1 MSLQVRKAAVLG
13 AGVMGA
19 QIAVHMVNADIPVV
33 LFDLTAKEGDPSGV
47 AKRAIENLKKL
58 SPPPGA
64 TRDRVGYIEPANY
77 DQHLEKLRDCDLVI
91 EAIAERMDWKL
102 DLYKRI
108 SPYVKPDI
116 VLASNTSGLSIE
128 EMGRALP
135 EALRSRFCG
144 LHFFNPPRYMTL
156 LELIP
161 VAATDPALADGL
173 EAFLTTVLGKGVVR
187 AFDTPNF
194 IANRIGV
201 FSMLAVF
208 YHTQE
213 LGLSFDAADAV
224 TGPLIGRAPSAT
236 FRTADVVGFDTMSHV
251 VKGMNARL
259 GGDPWHKYY
268 EIPAW
273 QQAMIDKGVLGNKTG
288 FGVYKRDGKTF
299 TVFDPAK
306 QGYVPSGA
314 KADPGVET
322 ILDLEDPVEKMAQLR
337 QSTHPQAQLV
347 WRSLRDLFH
356 YSAYHLADVA
366 DNARDLDLGA
376 RWGYGW
382 REGPFETWQ
391 TSGWEAT
398 AAAIR
403 ADVEAGKAMAGAPL
417 PAWVFDG
424 RKGVHSPQ
432 GSYSGRDNAVKPR
445 STLPVYRR
453 QHFPE
458 PVVGEEWPHGNTIFE
473 TDAVRMW
480 TTAAP
485 RSDDVAVLSFKS
497 KANVIGPDVAAG
509 IIEALRRAETNY
521 KGLVIWQAQPP
532 FSAGA
537 NLSAV
542 SREIEK
548 GAFDAIDRTVV
559 TFQQMTS
566 ALKYAQVP
574 TIAAVN
580 GTAVGGGCEIAMH
593 CARAVVALE
602 SRLGLV
608 EADVGL
614 VPGGGGLKE
623 FASRAAKS
631 AGSSNINDPL
641 LFLTAPFQA
650 ISAGKVA
657 ANAIE
662 AREMG
667 FLRDADVILFNPNEL
682 LYVAQ
687 QIARGMYEAGY
698 RPALPPLGIRVAGR
712 GGIATLEATLTNMLG
727 GGMITEHDYRVG
739 KGIAAGLCGGE
750 VDSGSVVAE
759 DWLLSVERRQFVEL
773 TKTEKTQARIKNML
787 ETGKA
792 LRN

>member
-1 MSLQVRKAAVLG
+1 MSLRVRKAAVLG

-19 QIAVHMVNADIPVV
+19 QIAAHMVNADIPVI
-33 LFDLTAKEGDPSGV
+33 LFDLTAKESDPSEV

-58 SPPPGA
+58 SPPPCA
-64 TRDRVGYIEPANY
+64 TRDRLGYIEPANY
-77 DQHLEKLRDCDLVI
+77 DQNLEKLRDCDLVI

-108 SPYVKPDI
+108 SPYVKADV

-173 EAFLTTVLGKGVVR
+173 EAFLTTVLGKGVLR

-201 FSMLAVF
+201 FSILAVF
-208 YHTQE
+208 HHTQE

-224 TGPLIGRAPSAT
+224 TGALIGRASSAT
-236 FRTADVVGFDTMSHV
+236 YRTSDVVGFDTMSHV

-259 GGDPWHKYY
+259 GSDPWHKYY
-268 EIPAW
+268 QIPAW

-288 FGVYKRDGKTF
+288 FGVYKRDGKIF

-314 KADPGVET
+314 KADPAVET
-322 ILDLEDPVEKMAQLR
+322 ILGLEDPVEKMAQLR

-356 YSAYHLADVA
+356 YSAYHLVDVA

-391 TSGWEAT
+391 ASGWEAT
-398 AAAIR
+398 ATAIR
-403 ADVEAGKAMAGAPL
+403 ADIEAGRAMADAPL

-432 GSYSGRDNAVKPR
+432 GSYSSRENAVKPR

-458 PVVGEEWPHGNTIFE
+458 PVVGEEWPNGKTIFE

-480 TTAAP
+480 TTAP
-485 RSDDVAVLSFKS
+485 PGSDDVAVLSFRS
-497 KANVIGPDVAAG
+497 KANAIGADVIAG
-509 IIEALRRAETNY
+509 IVEAVRRAETDY
-521 KGLVIWQAQPP
+521 KGLVIWQARPP

-537 NLSAV
+537 NLSAANAA
-542 SREIEK
+542 IER
-548 GAFDAIDRTVV
+548 GAFDAIERAAGM
-559 TFQQMTS
+559 FQQMTS

-574 TIAAVN
+574 TVAAVN
-580 GTAVGGGCEIAMH
+580 GMAVGGGCEIVMH
-593 CARAVVALE
+593 CARAVVAFE
-602 SRLGLV
+602 ARLGLV
-608 EADVGL
+608 EAGVGL

-623 FASRAAKS
+623 FAERAAKS

-641 LFLTAPFQA
+641 TFLTAPFQA
-650 ISAGKVA
+650 INSAKVA

-667 FLRDADVILFNPNEL
+667 FLRDSDIIVFNPNEI

-687 QIARGMYEAGY
+687 QTARGMYEAGY
-698 RPALPPLGIRVAGR
+698 RPALPPLGVRVAGR
-712 GGIATLEATLTNMLG
+712 GGVATLEATLTNMLG
-727 GGMITEHDYRVG
+727 GGRITEHDYRVG
-739 KGIAAGLCGGE
+739 KGIANGLCGGE
-750 VDSGSVVAE
+750 VESGSLVGE

-773 TKTEKTQARIKNML
+773 SKTEKTQARIKNML